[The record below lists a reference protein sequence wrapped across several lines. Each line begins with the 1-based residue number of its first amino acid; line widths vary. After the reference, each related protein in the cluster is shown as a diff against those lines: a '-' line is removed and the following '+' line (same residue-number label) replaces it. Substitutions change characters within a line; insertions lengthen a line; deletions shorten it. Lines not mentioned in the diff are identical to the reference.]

1 LKISKLYCAVGLLLV
16 VVLSTV
22 HTVSAQKKKKTTEP
36 ESPRE
41 SIKYREAEF
50 YFTEGEKYFILEDY
64 AKALLYFQRSLEV
77 NANNATVHYKIADV
91 LSRSDKPDDLMRAS
105 LSIENAIKLEKKNK
119 YFYLLAA
126 SIYNAMARFDK
137 AAQAYETMISEVKGT
152 EEYLYELAATY
163 QYDRKPENAIKTYNR
178 AENIFGVNEV
188 SSVQKIRL
196 YLEVGKTKEAI
207 TEGEKLVEAFPGEE
221 RYVMAFSEVL
231 AKSGQQTLAISY
243 LEKFVDTNE
252 DAGNARM
259 LLAGFYRDTRQEEKA
274 RKLLVQVF
282 DDPSVEL
289 GSKIIVLGAYNAE
302 LNQGRAKNVIDKD
315 KEAFVISLY
324 EKLIKVNGQDASV
337 HILGGDLYL
346 STGND
351 HEAINEYQTAI
362 KLGDVNYE
370 VWQNLLFLEMKV
382 NQFDNV
388 IKHADQALELF
399 PNQAMLYYFSG
410 YANMRKQRHE
420 EAVVALE
427 QAKKL
432 SSGNNK
438 VLAEINGML
447 GDTYHAMK
455 EFTSSDR
462 AYEEALALDPNNDVI
477 LNNYSYYLAL
487 RKANLEKAE
496 KMSTQ
501 LIRNNPDNP
510 TYLDTHAWVLYV
522 REKYREARKFMERA
536 IQTGQAN
543 ATHFEHYGDIL
554 FKLGDVNGAVE
565 QWEKA
570 KETDANN
577 ELLNKKIANRKIYE

>member
-1 LKISKLYCAVGLLLV
+1 MNTLKFYSAVGLLLV
-16 VVLSTV
+16 AALSTI
-22 HTVSAQKKKKTTEP
+22 HPSYAQKKKKGSEP
-36 ESPRE
+36 EAPRE
-41 SIKYREAEF
+41 NIKYREAEF

-77 NANNATVHYKIADV
+77 NADNATVHYKIADV
-91 LSRSDKPDDLMRAS
+91 LSRSDKQDELVRAS
-105 LSIENAIKLEKKNK
+105 LSIESALKLEKKNK

-126 SIYNAMARFDK
+126 SIYNALARFDK
-137 AAQAYETMISEVKGT
+137 AAQTYETMLSEVKGT
-152 EEYLYELAATY
+152 EEYLFELAAVY
-163 QYDRKPENAIKTYNR
+163 QYDRKPESAIKAYNR
-178 AENIFGVNEV
+178 AENFFGVNEV

-196 YLEVGKTKEAI
+196 YFETGKPKEAI
-207 TEGEKLVEAFPGEE
+207 AEGEKLMNAFPGEE

-231 AKSGQQTLAISY
+231 SKNGQQALAISN
-243 LEKFVDTNE
+243 LEKFVEKNE
-252 DAGNARM
+252 EAGNARM
-259 LLAGFYRDTRQEEKA
+259 LLAGLYRDSQQEEKA
-274 RKLLVQVF
+274 RKLLTQVF
-282 DDPSVEL
+282 NDPTVEL

-302 LNQGRAKNVIDKD
+302 LNNSRSRNMVDKE
-315 KEAFVISLY
+315 KEAFVISLF
-324 EKLIKVNGQDASV
+324 EQLLKANAQEASV
-337 HILGGDLYL
+337 HVLGGDLYL

-351 HEAINEYQTAI
+351 HEAINEYQLAI

-420 EAVVALE
+420 EAVAALE

-432 SSGNNK
+432 SSGNTK

-447 GDTYHAMK
+447 GDTYNAMK
-455 EFTSSDR
+455 EYAMSDR

-477 LNNYSYYLAL
+477 LNNYSYYLSL
-487 RKANLEKAE
+487 RKENLEKAE

-501 LIRNNPDNP
+501 LIKNNPDNP

-522 REKYREARKFMERA
+522 REKYKEARKYMERA
-536 IQTGQAN
+536 IQSGQAN

-554 FKLGDVNGAVE
+554 FKLGDVNGAVQ